1 MGNNQAVASRMD
13 KIRPFYV
20 MELLARAKELEAEG
34 RSIIHMEV
42 GEPDFSTPDPIIQA
56 GKRALDAGQIH
67 YTPAT
72 GIPELRKAIANDYQ
86 HRYGVAV
93 DAARVLVTPGASGA
107 LQLVMSVLINPG
119 EAVLMADPGY
129 PCNRHFVQLVSGEPI
144 TLAVGAETGYQLTA
158 KMVAKAWTD
167 NTRAVMIASPSNPT
181 GTLLDREEL
190 KAIHQVVTARGG
202 TLIVDEIYQGLV
214 YGSGGGTALAVAD
227 DLFIINSFSKYYGM
241 TGWRLGWLVAPLHY
255 MDAVERL
262 AQNIFLSAPTP
273 AQYAALAAFTDETQE
288 IVEQRKAA
296 FQQRRDFLLPAL
308 RNLGFDIPLNPQGA
322 FYLYADCSAFTT
334 DSDRFARELLEQE
347 GVAVTPGRDFGD
359 NQPERYLRFA
369 YTTEIP
375 KLEEGVNRIKRFI
388 QARS

>member
-1 MGNNQAVASRMD
+1 MSKTRAAATRMD

-20 MELLARAKELEAEG
+20 MELLARAKELEAQG

-42 GEPDFSTPDPIIQA
+42 GEPDFNTPGPIIQA
-56 GKRALDAGQIH
+56 GKQALDDGQVH

-93 DAARVLVTPGASGA
+93 DAERVLVTPGASGA

-144 TLAVGAETGYQLTA
+144 TLAVGPETDYQLTA
-158 KMVAKAWTD
+158 NLVAEAWSE

-181 GTLLDREEL
+181 GTLIDREEL
-190 KAIHQVVTARGG
+190 NAIYQVVSARGG
-202 TLIVDEIYQGLV
+202 TLIVDEIYHGLV
-214 YGSGGGTALAVAD
+214 YGSDESTALSVAD

-241 TGWRLGWLVAPLHY
+241 TGWRLGWLVAPVHY
-255 MDAVERL
+255 MEAVERL

-273 AQYAALAAFTDETQE
+273 AQYAALAAFTEETQA

-296 FQQRRDFLLPAL
+296 FQQRRDYLLPAL
-308 RNLGFDIPLNPQGA
+308 RDLGFAIPVEPHGA
-322 FYLYADCSAFTT
+322 FYLYADCSAFTK

-359 NQPERYLRFA
+359 NRPERYLRFA
-369 YTTEIP
+369 YTTGIS
-375 KLEEGVNRIKRFI
+375 KLEEGVSRIKRFI
-388 QARS
+388 QADS

>member
-1 MGNNQAVASRMD
+1 MKVMGNNQVIASRMD

-42 GEPDFSTPDPIIQA
+42 GEPDFSTPDPIIEA
-56 GKRALDAGQIH
+56 GKHALDAGQTH

-72 GIPELRKAIANDYQ
+72 GIPELREAIADDYL
-86 HRYGVAV
+86 HRYGVEV
-93 DAARVLVTPGASGA
+93 NAARVMVTPGASGA
-107 LQLVMSVLINPG
+107 LQLVLSVLINPG

-144 TLAVGAETGYQLTA
+144 TIATGPETGYQLTA
-158 KMVAKAWTD
+158 KMVEQAWTE

-190 KAIHQVVTARGG
+190 KDIYQVVSTRGG

-227 DLFIINSFSKYYGM
+227 DLCIINSFSKYYGM

-255 MDAVERL
+255 MEAVERL
-262 AQNIFLSAPTP
+262 ALNIFLSAPTP
-273 AQYAALAAFTDETQE
+273 AEYAALAAFTDETQE
-288 IVEQRKAA
+288 IVEQR
-296 FQQRRDFLLPAL
+296 
-308 RNLGFDIPLNPQGA
+308 
-322 FYLYADCSAFTT
+322 
-334 DSDRFARELLEQE
+334 
-347 GVAVTPGRDFGD
+347 
-359 NQPERYLRFA
+359 
-369 YTTEIP
+369 
-375 KLEEGVNRIKRFI
+375 
-388 QARS
+388 